1 MPEIEESVSIPRP
14 QQEVFDVVSDPENIP
29 KFDSSVVHVER
40 LGEGALGVG
49 TRFRG
54 TSKVLGRSFDWT
66 AEVTEHDPPRRSTS
80 KSVEGK
86 MDFTVSMTCEPEG
99 DGTRLTQRIEAA
111 SGLGGI
117 FGRIADPLVQK
128 VQARTVRANL
138 ESLAEYLAEH
148 PTL

>member
-1 MPEIEESVSIPRP
+1 MPEIEESVSISRP
-14 QQEVFDVVSDPENIP
+14 PQEVFDVVSNPENIP
-29 KFDSSVVHVER
+29 MFDSSVIHTELIGGGPV
-40 LGEGALGVG
+40 GVG

-66 AEVTEHDPPRRSTS
+66 AEIVEHDPPRRSTS

-86 MDFTVSMTCEPEG
+86 LDFTVSMTCEAEDG
-99 DGTRLTQRIEAA
+99 GTRLTQRIEAA

-117 FGRIADPLVQK
+117 FGRIGDPLVEK

-148 PTL
+148 PHP